1 MGKLVG
7 FKLLSFITMTIF
19 SMSIYF
25 SSLTHNFYSFLI
37 LYATVPGLMVG
48 FGMTIP
54 HYCTWQHFPARRKV
68 LGTMYIVLSFASP
81 AIPNILVHYS
91 ANPDN
96 LAYNFTTKTFP
107 PSVQENVP

>member
-7 FKLLSFITMTIF
+7 FKLMSLITMAIF

-25 SSLTHNFYSFLI
+25 SSLTHNFVSFLV
-37 LYATVPGLMVG
+37 LYAAVPGLMVG

-54 HYCTWQHFPARRKV
+54 HYCTWQHFPERRKV

-81 AIPNILVHYS
+81 AIPNILVHFS

-96 LAYNFTTKTFP
+96 LEYNF
-107 PSVQENVP
+107 QQ